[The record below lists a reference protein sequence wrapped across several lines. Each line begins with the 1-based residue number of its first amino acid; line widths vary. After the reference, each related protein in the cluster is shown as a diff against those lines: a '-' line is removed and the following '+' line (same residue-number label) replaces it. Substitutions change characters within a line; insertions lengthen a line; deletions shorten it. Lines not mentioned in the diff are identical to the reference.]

1 MKQELSHFKDAY
13 VNSEVLSL
21 QNSSSG
27 SPTNSP
33 PLAELS
39 KHKSLNIP
47 IINVKT
53 EHADT
58 LLSKSTDIKRQLSHS
73 FQGITHPGGIQ
84 KPQLRKNSLARIKSN
99 DSVGDDEDGEG
110 NERKRRDNIND
121 KIQELLTL
129 IPAEFFQPGK
139 DLKDNKNGE
148 DGEPIIKNSGT
159 KDGKPNKGQIL
170 TSSVEY
176 IQYLQD
182 IIDKNNR
189 EEIELILKLQSLNSQ
204 ISNQI
209 SPTSAEIA
217 LGEIGVG
224 TESEE
229 YFKNVLINASK
240 SGRRGSCN

>member
-1 MKQELSHFKDAY
+1 MKQEFSHFKEGYLFA
-13 VNSEVLSL
+13 EPQSL

-27 SPTNSP
+27 SPNDSP
-33 PLAELS
+33 PLPELS

-58 LLSKSTDIKRQLSHS
+58 LLSKSSDIKRRLSHS
-73 FQGITHPGGIQ
+73 LQGSSHSQGIQ
-84 KPQLRKNSLARIKSN
+84 KPQSRKNSLARIKSN
-99 DSVGDDEDGEG
+99 DSLDDDEGEG

-129 IPAEFFQPGK
+129 IPAGFFQSGK
-139 DLKDNKNGE
+139 ELKEVKGE
-148 DGEPIIKNSGT
+148 DGEPIVRNSGT

-182 IIDKNNR
+182 VIDKNNR
-189 EEIELILKLQSLNSQ
+189 QEIELVLKLQALNSQ
-204 ISNQI
+204 VSNHPQ
-209 SPTSAEIA
+209 PTSAEIA

-224 TESEE
+224 TESDE
-229 YFKNVLINASK
+229 YFKTILINTHK
-240 SGRRGSCN
+240 TGRRGSYA